1 MKQISLTR
9 IYSNDIS
16 KMSHSFNNA
25 SLSSQNSWV
34 KSSYNVSTELSG
46 YLKKIFHFE
55 IKKQAYT

>member
-1 MKQISLTR
+1 MC
-9 IYSNDIS
+9 SNDIS
-16 KMSHSFNNA
+16 KMSHSCNNA
-25 SLSSQNSWV
+25 SVSSQNSWV